1 MAAQA
6 GDARALEK
14 LVRIWHGPLVRHA
27 MRLMP
32 DEASALDAVQDA
44 WVGVGRSIGKL
55 DDPARFRAWVYRLVT
70 NKCADVARKEARR
83 RLADRARPAPD
94 RRAGAG
100 DDGLQAELRL
110 AMREMDEDRRAML
123 ALHYVDGLSVAELA
137 EVFAVPTGT
146 VKSRLFGARKELK
159 ELIERMQR

>member
-1 MAAQA
+1 M
-6 GDARALEK
+6 
-14 LVRIWHGPLVRHA
+14 
-27 MRLMP
+27 
-32 DEASALDAVQDA
+32 
-44 WVGVGRSIGKL
+44 
-55 DDPARFRAWVYRLVT
+55 YRLVT

-83 RLADRARPAPD
+83 RRADRAGPAPD
-94 RRAGAG
+94 RRAGMG